1 MIWRKIQNLL
11 KRARVLSRRHSSN
24 KPETG
29 EIETFSKRFSVKTRW
44 VMYYFFLKI
53 SGFGRSTSGFRGSR
67 ERGRGQAAEDRRG
80 TSAEVTTIEPEFD
93 SVEETIGSRAPRQR
107 FRDRSR

>member
-1 MIWRKIQNLL
+1 MIWRKIQNLV
-11 KRARVLSRRHSSN
+11 KRARALSRHHSSS

-29 EIETFSKRFSVKTRW
+29 EIETFFETFFRENEVG
-44 VMYYFFLKI
+44 YYFFLKI

-67 ERGRGQAAEDRRG
+67 ERSRGQAAEDRRG

>member
-1 MIWRKIQNLL
+1 ML
-11 KRARVLSRRHSSN
+11 KRARAESAPAAVNRAGN
-24 KPETG
+24 G
-29 EIETFSKRFSVKTRW
+29 ENRTFRNVFPRKRSGLLI
-44 VMYYFFLKI
+44 FLQI

-67 ERGRGQAAEDRRG
+67 ERSRGQAAEDRRG